1 MSRGTWPLMHMILL
15 HEWEV
20 CSTSQLQTEY
30 DLGDSWYYKDN
41 KGKGQGLALARHPSK
56 GLFNND

>member
-1 MSRGTWPLMHMILL
+1 MHMILL